1 MSNIMITGCAGFIG
15 SHATDY
21 FLQRGHEVIG
31 LDALTYA
38 GNTDNL
44 KAAFSNKDFEFFEED
59 ICNTSRVLEI
69 CKRAGVEWIFN
80 FAAETHVDNS
90 IFDDTGFIHS
100 NMIGVQSLL
109 KVCQDLNVKLF
120 QISTDEVYGSTR
132 RGSFSESDKLTPKN
146 PYSATKAAAEHL
158 ITSYANTYKT
168 QFIIV
173 RPSNNFGPRQHD
185 EKFLPTIIRSL
196 SEGKKIPIYGDGKN
210 VRDWLFVKDNVK
222 IIYDLWI
229 TSEPNQIYNI
239 SLENEKQNLEIVSEV
254 VSIMQRDLLESISF
268 VEDRP
273 GHDFRYSINN
283 QKIKDLGLV
292 TEVDFQKNLRE
303 TVISLV
309 K

>member
-1 MSNIMITGCAGFIG
+1 MITGCAGFIG